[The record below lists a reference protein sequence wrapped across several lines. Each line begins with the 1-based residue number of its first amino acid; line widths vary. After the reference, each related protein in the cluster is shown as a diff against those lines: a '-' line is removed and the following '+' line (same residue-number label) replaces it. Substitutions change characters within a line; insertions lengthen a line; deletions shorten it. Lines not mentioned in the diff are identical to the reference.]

1 MGYRVAVVGATGLVG
16 QQVLRVLEERRFPVD
31 ELRPLATSRSAGRQ
45 VEFAG
50 SSWEVGE
57 ATAEALEG
65 ADFAFFAA
73 SSDISRQL
81 APVAARAGTVVIDKS
96 NTFRMDPEVPL
107 VVPEVNGH
115 ALAGHR
121 NLIAS
126 PNCSTIQ
133 LVVAL
138 KPILDRFGLERV
150 VVSTYQAVSG
160 TGAAALDE
168 LEAEVRAHLEGRDH
182 APEVYPRPIA
192 FNVLPHCDRF
202 EAEGYTLEE
211 WKLVRETRKILGI
224 DDLPVTAT
232 AVRVPVRVGHSE
244 AVWLQT
250 RDEATVDDLRRA
262 LAAAPGLVVRDDP
275 GGAEYPTP
283 LEVAG
288 RDEVFVGRIRRD
300 PTAPRAF
307 WLWVVA
313 DNLRKGAATN
323 AVQIA
328 EALVAAGKP
337 AGR

>member
-16 QQVLRVLEERRFPVD
+16 QQVMRLLEERRFPVS
-31 ELRPLATSRSAGRQ
+31 ELRPLATARSAGRVVQ
-45 VEFAG
+45 FAG
-50 SSWEVGE
+50 EQLEVRE
-57 ATAEALEG
+57 ASAETLRG

-73 SSDISRQL
+73 SGDVSREL

-96 NTFRMDPEVPL
+96 NTFRLDPEVPL
-107 VVPEVNGH
+107 VVPEVNGD

-133 LVVAL
+133 LVVVL
-138 KPILDRFGLERV
+138 KPILDAFGLRRV

-160 TGAAALDE
+160 TGAAALEE
-168 LEAEVRAHLEGRDH
+168 LEAATRADLEGR
-182 APEVYPRPIA
+182 PFEPQVYPQPIA

-202 EAEGYTLEE
+202 EDEAATLEE
-211 WKLVRETRKILGI
+211 WKLVRESRKILGRP
-224 DDLPVTAT
+224 DLAVTAT

-244 AVWLQT
+244 AVWLETERQA
-250 RDEATVDDLRRA
+250 DPAALREV
-262 LAAAPGLVVRDDP
+262 LAAAPGVVVWDDP
-275 GGAEYPTP
+275 TRNLYPTP
-283 LEVAG
+283 LQVAG

-300 PTAPRAF
+300 PTAERAF
-307 WLWVVA
+307 WLWIVA

-328 EALVAAGKP
+328 EALIRA
-337 AGR
+337 

>member
-16 QQVLRVLEERRFPVD
+16 QQVLRILEERRFPVD
-31 ELRPLATSRSAGRQ
+31 ELRPLATSRSAGRA
-45 VEFAG
+45 VAFGGAD
-50 SSWEVGE
+50 WEVRE
-57 ATAEALEG
+57 ATAEALRG
-65 ADFAFFAA
+65 CDFAFFAA
-73 SSDISRQL
+73 SGDVSREL

-115 ALAGHR
+115 ALARHR

-160 TGAAALDE
+160 TGAAALEE
-168 LEAEVRAHLEGRDH
+168 LEAEVRADGQGSGFE
-182 APEVYPRPIA
+182 PQVYPRPIA

-202 EAEGYTLEE
+202 EDEGYTLEE
-211 WKLVRETRKILGI
+211 WKLVRESRKILERP
-224 DDLPVTAT
+224 DLAVTAT

-250 RDEATVDDLRRA
+250 REDASVADLRQVLSSAPGVVLVDDPA
-262 LAAAPGLVVRDDP
+262 SAA
-275 GGAEYPTP
+275 YPTP

-288 RDEVFVGRIRRD
+288 HDEVYVGRVRRD

-307 WLWVVA
+307 WLWIVA

-328 EALVAAGKP
+328 EALVGAETP

>member
-16 QQVLRVLEERRFPVD
+16 QRLLQVLEERRFPVD
-31 ELRPLATSRSAGRQ
+31 ELRPLATSRSAGRR
-45 VEFAG
+45 VRFAG
-50 SSWEVGE
+50 SSWAVGE
-57 ATAEALEG
+57 ASVAALAG
-65 ADFAFFAA
+65 VDIAFFAA
-73 SSDISRQL
+73 SGEVSRQL
-81 APVAARAGTVVIDKS
+81 APEAARAGTVVIDKS
-96 NTFRMDPEVPL
+96 NAFRMDPAVPL

-115 ALAGHR
+115 ALAHHR

-150 VVSTYQAVSG
+150 VVATYQAVSG

-168 LEAEVRAHLEGRDH
+168 LEAEVRAGVEGRTH
-182 APEVYPRPIA
+182 PPQVYPKPIA

-202 EAEGYTLEE
+202 EAEGFTLEE
-211 WKLVRETRKILGI
+211 WKLVRETRKILER

-244 AVWLQT
+244 AVWIQT
-250 RDEATVDDLRRA
+250 RDEATVEELRRV
-262 LAAAPGLVVRDDP
+262 LAAAPGVVVEDDP
-275 GGAEYPTP
+275 QAGAYPTP
-283 LEVAG
+283 LAVAG

-300 PTAPRAF
+300 PTTPRAF
-307 WLWVVA
+307 WLWIVA

-328 EALVAAGKP
+328 EALVGAKAR
-337 AGR
+337 AR

>member
-16 QQVLRVLEERRFPVD
+16 QHVMRVLEERRFPVS
-31 ELRPLATSRSAGRQ
+31 ELRPLATARSAGRV

-50 SSWEVGE
+50 ERLEVRE
-57 ATAEALEG
+57 ASAETLRG

-73 SSDISRQL
+73 SGDVSREL

-96 NTFRMDPEVPL
+96 NTFRLDPEVPL
-107 VVPEVNGH
+107 VVPEVNGD

-133 LVVAL
+133 LVVVL
-138 KPILDRFGLERV
+138 KPILDAFGLRRV

-160 TGAAALDE
+160 TGAAAMEE
-168 LEAEVRAHLEGRDH
+168 LEAATRAGLEGREFE
-182 APEVYPRPIA
+182 PQVYPQPIA

-202 EAEGYTLEE
+202 EDEATTLEE
-211 WKLVRETRKILGI
+211 WKLVRESRKILGRP
-224 DDLPVTAT
+224 DLAVTAT

-244 AVWLQT
+244 AVWLET
-250 RDEATVDDLRRA
+250 ERPADPAALREV
-262 LAAAPGLVVRDDP
+262 LAAAPGVVVWDDP
-275 GGAEYPTP
+275 ARNLYPTP
-283 LEVAG
+283 LRVAG

-300 PTAPRAF
+300 PTAGRAF
-307 WLWVVA
+307 WLWIVA

-328 EALVAAGKP
+328 EALIRG
-337 AGR
+337 

>member
-31 ELRPLATSRSAGRQ
+31 ELRPLATARSAGRV
-45 VEFAG
+45 VEFGGA
-50 SSWEVGE
+50 SWEVRE
-57 ATAEALEG
+57 VSAAALQG
-65 ADFAFFAA
+65 IDFAFFAA
-73 SSDISRQL
+73 SGEVSREL
-81 APVAARAGTVVIDKS
+81 APAAARAGAVVIDKS
-96 NTFRMDPEVPL
+96 NTFRMDPDVPL

-115 ALAGHR
+115 ALARHR

-133 LVVAL
+133 LVVVL
-138 KPILDRFGLERV
+138 KPLLDAFGLRRV

-160 TGAAALDE
+160 TGAAALEE
-168 LEAEVRAHLEGRDH
+168 LEAATRADMEGRSFQ
-182 APEVYPRPIA
+182 PQVYPHPIA

-202 EAEGYTLEE
+202 EAEAATLEE
-211 WKLVRETRKILGI
+211 WKLVRESRKILER
-224 DDLPVTAT
+224 DDLAVTAT

-244 AVWLQT
+244 AVWLET
-250 RDEATVDDLRRA
+250 EREASPEALRQV
-262 LAAAPGLVVRDDP
+262 LAAAPGVVVQDDP
-275 GGAEYPTP
+275 AAAVYPTP

-300 PTAPRAF
+300 PTGERSF
-307 WLWVVA
+307 WLWIVA

-328 EALVAAGKP
+328 EALIGSRAA
-337 AGR
+337 R